1 NRRVLTL
8 GVAVTVAIGTAGCG
22 SGATSGKSGTVPV
35 VTGEQVLTTCVHDYF
50 DNGILTK
57 ASAKANCE
65 SCVVDKLAK
74 LGVRPAAGETVI
86 DMLTGDRL
94 SSSDVQTLQ
103 NACTEADANAQ

>member
-1 NRRVLTL
+1 MLTL
-8 GVAVTVAIGTAGCG
+8 GVAVAVAIGAAGCG
-22 SGATSGKSGTVPV
+22 SGATTTGNSGPVPV
-35 VTGEQVLTTCVHDYF
+35 VTGEQVLTACVQDYF

-57 ASAKANCE
+57 ASAKANCK

-94 SSSDVQTLQ
+94 SSSAVQTLQ
-103 NACTEADANAQ
+103 NTCTETDANAQ